1 MKRSTRLLFFFAF
14 LLSLSLP
21 VFKRETSDF
30 DLVEKGVSSV
40 IEQIGEKT
48 WGIFS
53 DALTAVKDKLF
64 EDEKPIPPTWAE
76 RWKERIY
83 TGFGYGFSPIGAMEK
98 ALHDHKFN
106 TIHWPARMG
115 VLQCFLTVFILI
127 LFFIPKLHHY
137 IGILALILLLVTIFQ
152 LGLLV
157 GDKEYTSLTYGI
169 LLFCLPAVTLI
180 LVRSS
185 WFTTN

>member
-1 MKRSTRLLFFFAF
+1 MKRSAKLLFFFAF

-64 EDEKPIPPTWAE
+64 EDEKPIPPTWSE
-76 RWKERIY
+76 RWKERIF
-83 TGFGYGFSPIGAMEK
+83 TGFGYGFSPIGAVDK
-98 ALHDHKFN
+98 ALHDEKFN
-106 TIHWPARMG
+106 TIHWPARIG
-115 VLQCFLTVFILI
+115 LIQCFLTAIILI
-127 LFFIPKLHHY
+127 LLFIPKIQHY
-137 IGILALILLLVTIFQ
+137 TRIAALLLLLVTIFQ
-152 LGLLV
+152 LGLLIE
-157 GDKEYTSLTYGI
+157 DKEYASLTYGV